1 MKKLTMIC
9 MSTLLLLA
17 LSCKKD
23 NEQKPAYEGEGFY
36 ATIEP
41 REDGSKTHLNGTA
54 VCWDLSDAFYV
65 YSQTYT
71 SQPACFTLHS
81 IEQNGTTGHFTCDGV
96 SDNFFS
102 PPYTAYYPSDLSAGL
117 TLNNAQNAVY
127 NNGFQKTFAS
137 GANPMAAYSTGKY
150 LSFKNVCGLL
160 ELKLHSTKAN
170 CNIASITIKS
180 KTDENLWGSGAIHFQ
195 GDTPILGTLS
205 GGGNTLTLNCG
216 NHPMSTNS
224 GSPSYFYFVLPANTL
239 AGGFD
244 ITVTDA
250 NGGVYTNSATGN
262 YSIQRSRIRQTPNMA
277 VTTRIPVPDGAIE
290 GGGKFS
296 VGNGKQVYFSK
307 GNLTYNVG
315 ESKWKFY
322 ENQYECD
329 PNQLNSSVISLFTWG
344 YGTWSTNPNTGVGH
358 YPHQQESFSDWGS
371 QPIANGGNQG
381 GLWRT
386 LNASQWAYL
395 FFGRR
400 VNGCTSNGNARGT
413 LYTFATVEG
422 HRGAVIFPDNYSTPT
437 SAILS
442 YIPEGCLF
450 LPTTGYWIDWAGL
463 CYYGTY
469 AQYWTA
475 SETYYNGW
483 LGCCATVI
491 YRDDDQAVAAGEQAY
506 DANYR
511 FAVRLV
517 QDVP

>member
-9 MSTLLLLA
+9 MSALLLLA
-17 LSCKKD
+17 VSCKKD
-23 NEQKPAYEGEGFY
+23 NEQKPAYEGDGFF

-54 VCWDLSDAFYV
+54 VCWDSNDAILV
-65 YSQTYT
+65 YSNTYT
-71 SQPACFTLHS
+71 SSPARFTLNS
-81 IEQNGTTGHFTCDGV
+81 IEPDGITGHFTCNGLPD
-96 SDNFFS
+96 SFFQ
-102 PPYTAYYPSDLSAGL
+102 PPFTAYYPSDLSSGINLPA
-117 TLNNAQNAVY
+117 TQNAVY

-137 GANPMAAYSTGKY
+137 GANPMAAYASDNKY
-150 LSFKNVCGLL
+150 LFFRNICGLL
-160 ELKLHSTKAN
+160 ELKLYSTKAN
-170 CNIASITIKS
+170 CNIASITITS
-180 KTDENLWGSGAIHFQ
+180 KANENLYGAGTISFE
-195 GDTPILGTLS
+195 GDTPILSTLS
-205 GGGNTLTLNCG
+205 NGGKTLTLNCG
-216 NHPMSTNS
+216 NHPMSTDKNA
-224 GSPSYFYFVLPANTL
+224 PSYFYFVLPANTL
-239 AGGFD
+239 ASGFD
-244 ITVTDA
+244 ITVADN
-250 NGGVYTNSATGN
+250 NGGTSTNSVTGDCR
-262 YSIQRSRIRQTPNMA
+262 IQRSRIRPVATLA

-296 VGNGKQVYFSK
+296 VGNGKKVYFSK

-386 LNASQWAYL
+386 LNASEWAYL

-400 VNGCTSNGNARGT
+400 VNGCTSNNNARGT

-483 LGCCATVI
+483 LGCCATVK
-491 YRDDDQAVAAGEQAY
+491 YDGDQFVAAGEQAY